1 MDVQGG
7 TSRAGDDSATAR
19 SRRTLRFV
27 ADDLERRFQEAAA
40 AAARRQ
46 FRLGLAVGAL
56 LWAVGGPLLAL
67 FTAVNKTLALGV
79 SAALVASN
87 LAAFR
92 LSRGAATLDAQHAIG
107 TVVNLLAGVAILW
120 LAITAGAAERHLVPA
135 LMLISIFAFVVL
147 RLRFVAALA
156 AGVVYLALFAAVAAA
171 HPSPAWLAIDSFLLV
186 SAIGSAIAATYF
198 IESTDRDLFL
208 ERERVAASEA
218 ALRVEKAK
226 SDRLLRSILPE
237 AIVAELREEERTIA
251 ERFDEATVLFADLVG
266 FTPLVERMTPSETA
280 AMLNELYREF
290 DDASRRHGVEK
301 IKTIGDAYMAAAG
314 VPEPCADHATR
325 AVALAS
331 EMLEIIRR
339 RGGDDPNA
347 PRLRVGIHSGSVVA
361 GVIGKTKFSY
371 DLWGDTVNV
380 ASRLE
385 SQGLPGR
392 IQVSEATRSRLGER
406 FRTSPRGEIPL
417 KGHEPI
423 LAHWI
428 EPE

>member
-1 MDVQGG
+1 M
-7 TSRAGDDSATAR
+7 
-19 SRRTLRFV
+19 
-27 ADDLERRFQEAAA
+27 
-40 AAARRQ
+40 
-46 FRLGLAVGAL
+46 RLL
-56 LWAVGGPLLAL
+56 P
-67 FTAVNKTLALGV
+67 N
-79 SAALVASN
+79 LVAAN
-87 LAAFR
+87 LTAFG
-92 LSRGAATLDAQHAIG
+92 LSRQARTLDAQHAIG
-107 TVVNLLAGVAILW
+107 TIVNLLAGIAILW
-120 LAITAGAAERHLVPA
+120 LALAAGAAERHLVPA

-156 AGVVYLALFAAVAAA
+156 AGVVYLVLFAAVAAGQFSSA
-171 HPSPAWLAIDSFLLV
+171 RLAIDAFLLV

-198 IESTDRDLFL
+198 IEATDRDLFL

-237 AIVAELREEERTIA
+237 KIVAELREEERTIA
-251 ERFDEATVLFADLVG
+251 ERFDEATVVFADLVG
-266 FTPLVERMTPSETA
+266 FTPLVERMTAIETA

-314 VPEPCADHATR
+314 VPEPCADHAIR
-325 AVALAS
+325 AVALAR
-331 EMLEIIRR
+331 EMLEIVRI
-339 RGGDDPNA
+339 RGGADPNA
-347 PRLRVGIHSGSVVA
+347 PTLRIGIHSGSVVA

-423 LAHWI
+423 LAHLI
-428 EPE
+428 ELS